1 MNAMPLVL
9 LIYSGFTINLVLQC
23 ALGIKGIVV
32 SKTQFNITA
41 FVKLCLIFLSIIF
54 VWFLSS
60 KLLYSLIPGIYIYVL
75 VFPVSVIVYDGAEYL
90 VFRYLIKKD
99 PGSDSIISFPGG
111 ITAAAA
117 FICINIANNFFQVM
131 VMSFGFVSSIFL
143 VNLIIREIRA
153 RAALEAVPVFLR
165 GKPLILIT
173 MGLLSLVL
181 STASILVFRMI
192 DAG

>member
-1 MNAMPLVL
+1 MNSIPLIL
-9 LIYSGFTINLVLQC
+9 LIYSGFMINLVLQC

-32 SKTQFNITA
+32 SKTQFNILA
-41 FVKLCLIFLSIIF
+41 LAKLCLIFLSIIF
-54 VWFLSS
+54 LWFLFS
-60 KLLYSLIPGIYIYVL
+60 KILFSLIQGIYIYVL
-75 VFPVSVIVYDGAEYL
+75 LFPVSMILYDGAEYL
-90 VFRYLIKKD
+90 AFRYLIKKD
-99 PGSDSIISFPGG
+99 PSSEIIISFPGG

-117 FICINIANNFFQVM
+117 FICINIANNFFEVI

-153 RAALEAVPVFLR
+153 RAALETVPAFLR
-165 GKPLILIT
+165 GKPLVLIT
-173 MGLLSLVL
+173 MGLLSLIL

>member
-1 MNAMPLVL
+1 MNAISIVL

-32 SKTQFNITA
+32 SETQFNTA
-41 FVKLCLIFLSIIF
+41 GYAKLGLIFVSIIF
-54 VWFLSS
+54 VWFLTSRI
-60 KLLYSLIPGIYIYVL
+60 LYSIIPGIYIYVL
-75 VFPVSVIVYDGAEYL
+75 LFPVSMIVYDGAEYL
-90 VFRYLIKKD
+90 VFRYAIKKD

-111 ITAAAA
+111 ITAAAS

-153 RAALEAVPVFLR
+153 RAALETVPVFLR
-165 GKPLILIT
+165 GKPLVLIT

-192 DAG
+192 GAE